1 MHELSHGPFYI
12 CSRGLHCLA
21 SVGENTFHPVK
32 TCCPREGGR
41 WQAVGDWGDCPFR
54 SKGEGAGEELMEGGP
69 GRGATF
75 GMCIKYI
82 YKMFFIVLI

>member
-1 MHELSHGPFYI
+1 M
-12 CSRGLHCLA
+12 
-21 SVGENTFHPVK
+21 
-32 TCCPREGGR
+32 
-41 WQAVGDWGDCPFR
+41 GDWGDCPFR